1 MQEHC
6 QNDFSL
12 KLMLNQTDRKMK
24 KVLMMAVVAA
34 MATTA
39 FAQDD
44 LVKEAKKLCS
54 KGELEQAVTT
64 ITPAL
69 TSNQTEDKAEAWNV
83 MSEIQYQIFMK
94 GQEAEKANKENNTTT
109 PYDTAAMHKAMVA
122 ALEAAI
128 KCDEYDRQPNEKGKV
143 KIRFREANGRK
154 FYMSRPFVISAGLY
168 EYNNKNLEEAVKD
181 WKLYIDSAE
190 DPLFTGIDMTKDQ
203 YRSEVCYY
211 IGLSAYNLKDYATAT
226 KYAEMAAQD
235 SAKAKEAGEILLFAK
250 RDGAKTKEDSLEYL
264 AVVKDLHSKF
274 PSETRYFNM
283 LMDYYSKPG
292 RQAEMKQW
300 TEEEIAK
307 DPNNKMTWAL
317 KGEVE
322 MNTGKWDEAVASY
335 KKAAEI
341 DPTFVQVIFNAGI
354 CLNQKAIEL
363 KDKLA
368 DKKTGGLTTE
378 NANKVK
384 AILADAKVYLE
395 KSREI
400 DPNREKVDWAYPL
413 YQIYY
418 NLGDNAKADEMEK
431 LVNNK

>member
-1 MQEHC
+1 
-6 QNDFSL
+6 
-12 KLMLNQTDRKMK
+12 MK
-24 KVLMMAVVAA
+24 KVMMIAALAA
-34 MATTA
+34 MTTTA

-44 LVKEAKKLCS
+44 LVKEAKKLCD
-54 KGELEQAVTT
+54 KGELEQAVSV

-69 TSNQTEDKAEAWNV
+69 TAAQTEDKAQAWNV
-83 MSEIQYQIFMK
+83 MSEIQYQIFMN
-94 GQEAEKANKENNTTT
+94 GQKAEQANKANNTTT
-109 PYDTAAMHKAMVA
+109 PYDTAGMHRAMVA
-122 ALEAAI
+122 SLEAAL
-128 KCDEYDRQPNEKGKV
+128 KCDEYDCMPNEKGKV
-143 KIRFREANGRK
+143 KIRYREANGKK
-154 FYMSRPFVISAGLY
+154 FYMSRPYVISAGLY
-168 EYNNKNLEEAVKD
+168 EYNKKNLAQAVKD

-190 DPLFTGIDMTKDQ
+190 SPLFTGLDMSNDQ

-211 IGLSAYNLKDYATAT
+211 IGLSAYNLKDYATAV

-235 SAKAKEAGEILLFAK
+235 SAKVKDANEIILFAR
-250 RDGAKTKEDSLEYL
+250 RDGAKTKEDSLAYL
-264 AVVKDLHSKF
+264 STIKDLHNKF
-274 PSETRYFNM
+274 PQEQRYFNL

-322 MNTGKWDEAVASY
+322 MNMGKWDDAVASY

-341 DPTFVQVIFNAGI
+341 DPNFVQVIFNTGV

-363 KDKLA
+363 KDKLS
-368 DKKTGGLTTE
+368 DKRTGGLTTE

-384 AILADAKVYLE
+384 AILAEAKVYLE

-418 NLGDNAKADEMEK
+418 NLGDKAKSAEMEK
-431 LVNNK
+431 LLGNK

>member
-1 MQEHC
+1 M
-6 QNDFSL
+6 
-12 KLMLNQTDRKMK
+12 RKVMI
-24 KVLMMAVVAA
+24 MAALAA
-34 MATTA
+34 MSATA

-44 LVKEAKKLCS
+44 LVKQAKKLCD

-69 TSNQTEDKAEAWNV
+69 TSAQTEDKAEAWNV

-94 GQEAEKANKENNTTT
+94 GQQAEQANKENNTAT
-109 PYDTAAMHKAMVA
+109 PYDTAAMHRAMVA
-122 ALEAAI
+122 SLEAAL

-143 KIRFREANGRK
+143 KIRFRETNGKK

-168 EYNNKNLEEAVKD
+168 EYNNKNLEAAVKD

-190 DPLFTGIDMTKDQ
+190 DPLFTGLDMSNDQ

-211 IGLSAYNLKDYATAT
+211 IGLSSYNLKDYATAT
-226 KYAEMAAQD
+226 KYAKIAAQD
-235 SAKAKEAGEILLFAK
+235 SAKAKEANEIILFAQK
-250 RDGAKTKEDSLEYL
+250 DGAKTKEDSLAYL
-264 AVVKDLHSKF
+264 ATIKDLHAKF
-274 PSETRYFNM
+274 PAEQRYFNL

-300 TEEEIAK
+300 AEEEIAK

-341 DPTFVQVIFNAGI
+341 DPTFVQVIFNAGV

-368 DKKTGGLTTE
+368 DKKTGGLTPE

-384 AILADAKVYLE
+384 AILAEAKVYLE

-400 DPNREKVDWAYPL
+400 DPNRQSVDWAYPL

-418 NLGDNAKADEMEK
+418 NLGDKAKSAEMES
-431 LVNNK
+431 LVGKK

>member
-1 MQEHC
+1 
-6 QNDFSL
+6 
-12 KLMLNQTDRKMK
+12 
-24 KVLMMAVVAA
+24 MMAVLAV
-34 MATTA
+34 MTTAA

-44 LVKEAKKLCS
+44 LVKSAKKLCD
-54 KGELEQAVTT
+54 KGELEEAVKT

-69 TSNQTEDKAEAWNV
+69 TSDQTEDKAEAWNV

-94 GQEAEKANKENNTTT
+94 GQAAEQANKANNSTT
-109 PYDTAAMHKAMVA
+109 PFDTAAMHKAMVA
-122 ALEAAI
+122 SLEAAM
-128 KCDEYDRQPNEKGKV
+128 KCDEYDRQPNAKGKV
-143 KIRFREANGRK
+143 KIRFREANGKK
-154 FYMSRPFVISAGLY
+154 FFISRPYVISAGLY
-168 EYNNKNLEEAVKD
+168 EYNNKNLPEAIKA

-190 DPLFTGIDMTKDQ
+190 DPLFTGLDMTKDQ

-211 IGLSAYNLKDYATAT
+211 IGLSSYNIKDYATAT
-226 KYAEMAAQD
+226 KYAKMAAQD
-235 SAKAKEAGEILLFAK
+235 SAKAQEANEILLFAQK
-250 RDGAKTKEDSLEYL
+250 DGAKTKEDSLAYL
-264 AVVKDLHSKF
+264 ATIKDLHSKY
-274 PSETRYFNM
+274 PDEARYFNL

-322 MNTGKWDEAVASY
+322 MNTGKWDDAVASY
-335 KKAAEI
+335 KKAAEL
-341 DPTFVQVIFNAGI
+341 DPTFVQVIFNTGV

-368 DKKTGGLTTE
+368 DKKTGGLTPD
-378 NANKVK
+378 NASKVK
-384 AILADAKVYLE
+384 AVLAEAKVYLE
-395 KSREI
+395 KSKEI

-418 NLGDNAKADEMEK
+418 NLGDKAKAAEMEK
-431 LVNNK
+431 LVGNK